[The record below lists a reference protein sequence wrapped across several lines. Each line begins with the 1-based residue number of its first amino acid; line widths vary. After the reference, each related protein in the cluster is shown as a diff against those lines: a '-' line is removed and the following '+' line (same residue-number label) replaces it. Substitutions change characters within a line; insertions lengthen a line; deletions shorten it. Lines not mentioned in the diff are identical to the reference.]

1 MQVWDASTGAVL
13 FTYHGHMDGVTV
25 VAWSPDGSRVA
36 SGSSDKSVQI
46 WNASSGKR
54 IFTYRGHSD
63 EITAV
68 TWSPDSKYIASG
80 STDKSVQTWDASTGT
95 LLYAYRGHNVEQA
108 RSNPSKGVLPDL
120 IYAVA
125 WSHNSKRIAA
135 VTQVYCGDDCG
146 VLLTWDALTEAH
158 FSFYPTPPMYA
169 LAWSPDDR
177 HFVTA
182 VSPGGDVSGGV
193 PVVQIKQV

>member
-1 MQVWDASTGAVL
+1 ML
-13 FTYHGHMDGVTV
+13 FR
-25 VAWSPDGSRVA
+25 S
-36 SGSSDKSVQI
+36 
-46 WNASSGKR
+46 
-54 IFTYRGHSD
+54 
-63 EITAV
+63 
-68 TWSPDSKYIASG
+68 
-80 STDKSVQTWDASTGT
+80 KSVQTWDASTGT
-95 LLYAYRGHNVEQA
+95 LLYAYRGYNVEQA

-120 IYAVA
+120 IYAVS
-125 WSHNSKRIAA
+125 WSHNGKRIAA
-135 VTQVYCGDDCG
+135 VTLVYCGDDCG